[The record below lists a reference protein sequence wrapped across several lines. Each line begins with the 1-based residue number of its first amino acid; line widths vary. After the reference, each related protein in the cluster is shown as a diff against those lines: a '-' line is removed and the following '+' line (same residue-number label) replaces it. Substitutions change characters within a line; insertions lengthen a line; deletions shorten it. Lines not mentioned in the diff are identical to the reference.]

1 MAINTIDNF
10 SYKGAKPLD
19 ARLVFNTLDEMTS
32 YPKENLY
39 VGIIMYCRET
49 SKHYTYNGISIDKM
63 SMGSGTGGSIDES
76 KFVLKSDLDAFDPK
90 AHEARVNTF
99 IDKAKKEVVTLGQ
112 LDEFDTNA
120 LKDEMNTFIDK
131 AKKDVLTLDKFDAFD
146 TNAYKKELRTIAD
159 EVTNKMSIFNELT
172 EIDIDELKAQIKAEI
187 LAELNGAGA

>member
-49 SKHYTYNGISIDKM
+49 SKHYTYNGISIDEM

-76 KFVLKSDLDAFDPK
+76 KFALKS
-90 AHEARVNTF
+90 E
-99 IDKAKKEVVTLGQ
+99 

-120 LKDEMNTFIDK
+120 H
-131 AKKDVLTLDKFDAFD
+131 
-146 TNAYKKELRTIAD
+146 KKELRTIAD

-172 EIDIDELKAQIKAEI
+172 EIDLDELKAQIKAKI
-187 LAELNGAGA
+187 LAELNGAASADGAGV